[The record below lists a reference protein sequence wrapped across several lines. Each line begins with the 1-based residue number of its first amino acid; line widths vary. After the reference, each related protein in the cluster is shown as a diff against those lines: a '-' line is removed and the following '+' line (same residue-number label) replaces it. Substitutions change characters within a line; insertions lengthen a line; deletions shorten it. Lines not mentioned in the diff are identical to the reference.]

1 VIRHPAALE
10 YLAVLVLAALLALA
24 YLRWALWPSSR
35 LPRFRVRVMRLR
47 LALRLHPGRG
57 HASVAELHL
66 RWGRL
71 AAWRR
76 SGRIRRSLGTW
87 QRLCHPGEHSVFL
100 GRAQHRHGL
109 RVPLEEHGLIIAPPR
124 AFKTALLADVVLG
137 YPGPVISTTTKHDV
151 FDLTSGVRAQAGPVH
166 VFNPQGI
173 GGVPSTFR
181 WNPLEGCQDPAV
193 AIRRA
198 DGFANAIKAEGD
210 NAFFQNAA
218 RAYLR
223 AMFHAAAL
231 AGGADMR
238 LVSRWALTGTRGGAE
253 PAEHILRR
261 AGADSWADELAQ
273 LRGAA
278 ERTAATNEMV
288 MGQALGFMSD
298 PALAVAVLPV
308 DGAGL
313 DFAQFLRERGTLY
326 LIADSDHD
334 ESPLAPL
341 FAALA
346 SEAHYVAA
354 LQGQASPG
362 GRLDPPLLMALD
374 EIVQVCPCPVDKW
387 CADSGGKGIQIITVA
402 HGEAQ
407 LASRWG
413 DHGRQVI
420 LDTAGVKVVLSGVTD
435 VRTLETFSK
444 LCGDAAL
451 QEHGE
456 DRHSRHPVMS
466 PEMIRQLPAGRGLV
480 IRGGLSPVIARVPRA
495 WRNRAY
501 RNARRRGCE
510 VAALTAAPAR
520 ASLPRP
526 AQPGLASQPP
536 AAARLRPARDG
547 ALVPGDREIADI
559 LPVGDVARP
568 WRSR

>member
-1 VIRHPAALE
+1 VK
-10 YLAVLVLAALLALA
+10 LAVLILVAIVAVA
-24 YLRWALWPSSR
+24 YLRWAFWPSSR

-57 HASVAELHL
+57 HASALELHL

-71 AAWRR
+71 ATWRR
-76 SGRIRRSLGTW
+76 SGRSRRSLSTW
-87 QRLCHPGEHSVFL
+87 QRLRHPREHSIFL

-109 RVPLEEHGLIIAPPR
+109 RVPLEEHCVIIAPPR
-124 AFKTALLADVVLG
+124 QFKTALLADVILS

-151 FDLTSGVRAQAGPVH
+151 FELTGGVRAQAGPVH

-198 DGFANAIKAEGD
+198 DGFANAIKVEGD

-218 RAYLR
+218 RSYLR
-223 AMFHAAAL
+223 ALFHAAAMV
-231 AGGADMR
+231 GGADMR

-253 PAEHILRR
+253 PAENILRR
-261 AGADSWADELAQ
+261 AGADSWADELGQ

-298 PALAVAVLPV
+298 PALAVSVLPV

-313 DFAQFLRERGTLY
+313 DFAEFLRQRGSLY

-346 SEAHYVAA
+346 SEGHYVAA
-354 LQGQASPG
+354 LQGQAAPG

-387 CADSGGKGIQIITVA
+387 AADSGGKGIQIITVA

-413 DHGRQVI
+413 DHGKQVI
-420 LDTAGVKVVLSGVTD
+420 LDTAGVKVILSGAGD

-451 QEHGE
+451 KEHGE
-456 DRHSRHPVMS
+456 DKHSRHPVMS
-466 PEMIRQLPAGRGLV
+466 LEMIRQLPAGRGLI
-480 IRGGLSPVIARVPRA
+480 IRGGLSPVVARVPRA
-495 WRNRAY
+495 WRNRQY
-501 RNARRRGCE
+501 RKARRGGYAI
-510 VAALTAAPAR
+510 AALTAAPAPT
-520 ASLPRP
+520 ALPRP
-526 AQPGLASQPP
+526 ARPELTRQAVT
-536 AAARLRPARDG
+536 ARLRPAQDG
-547 ALVPGDREIADI
+547 AVATGDREIADV
-559 LPVGDVARP
+559 LPADDVARP